1 MFDHPLLVL
10 LLSLG
15 GLGAACQF
23 GSTVLARLRPLAN
36 ESREDFVV
44 VLTASM
50 TLLAL
55 IIGFSFSMA
64 INRYDQRKNL
74 EQAEANAI
82 GTAYTRTDLM
92 PPADTI
98 RAKAILKK
106 YLDQRVLF
114 YVARDEPQ
122 LRAIELQT
130 SQLQDQLWSTTVA
143 PATSDRSPVYALVVA
158 AVNDV
163 LNAQSNTQAAWWNRI
178 PAAAWCLMVTIA
190 ICCNVL
196 LGYGMRKKEG
206 VGLRLVFPFV
216 VSVAF
221 FLIADLDSPRGGIIQ
236 VNAQD
241 LGALAQALNKIK
253 E

>member
-1 MFDHPLLVL
+1 MFDNPLLVL

-15 GLGAACQF
+15 GLWAASHF
-23 GSTVLARLRPLAN
+23 GGTVLVRLRPLAN

-82 GTAYTRTDLM
+82 GTAYTRADLM
-92 PPADTI
+92 PAADAV
-98 RAKAILKK
+98 RAKAVLKK

-122 LRAIELQT
+122 LRAAELQT
-130 SQLQDQLWSTTVA
+130 LQLQDQLWSTAVA
-143 PATSDRSPVYALVVA
+143 PATSPSA
-158 AVNDV
+158 
-163 LNAQSNTQAAWWNRI
+163 S
-178 PAAAWCLMVTIA
+178 
-190 ICCNVL
+190 
-196 LGYGMRKKEG
+196 
-206 VGLRLVFPFV
+206 
-216 VSVAF
+216 S
-221 FLIADLDSPRGGIIQ
+221 S
-236 VNAQD
+236 
-241 LGALAQALNKIK
+241 
-253 E
+253 